1 MRVHMYLRASS
12 KGQDSDRA
20 KPLLMEFVQQH
31 GLELAEVYSENFTG
45 TKLLRPVLMRL
56 LSQANPGDILL
67 VESIDRLSRLELDD
81 WTTLKAM
88 LHEQKLRLVVEDL
101 PTTHQQLDDS
111 VPSQYL
117 ALIRDLVTDL
127 VATQA
132 RISHQKR
139 VQRIRQAFANK
150 RAADPNWKLPG
161 KQRNAKRWAEIQRL
175 LLKHPTATALEIAT
189 LAGCGVATV
198 YRVKKEI
205 KSTVK

>member
-1 MRVHMYLRASS
+1 MYLRASS

-132 RISHQKR
+132 SISHQKR